1 MINNIAR
8 CGNFTSS
15 EIAALMSRDRSGKEF
30 GKPALTYIAETNME
44 RRLGRSI
51 SNEVNARPLLW
62 GKLLEGR
69 VFDLLGLEYTLTS
82 KDTIV
87 HPTIPFWAGSPD
99 GGKYQPRKTVTDTK
113 CPMTLK
119 SFCLLVDSYKAGGI
133 EQVRDAHPDGEKYYW
148 QLVSNAILLG
158 CDAAEL
164 IVYMPY
170 HSELADIRMMV
181 TILPGDQIG
190 KYYWVASALDD
201 ELPYLVE
208 GGYYQNLN
216 ILSFDVPE
224 SDKLLLAQ
232 SVEKAGKMLV
242 PWPKSLP
249 APDDST
255 PYEMVMDDP
264 NALKI

>member
-15 EIAALMSRDRSGKEF
+15 EIVALTTRDKSGKGF
-30 GKPALTYIAETNME
+30 GKPALTYIEETNME
-44 RRLGRSI
+44 RRLGRSLTD
-51 SNEVNARPLLW
+51 EVNAKPLLW
-62 GKLLEGR
+62 GKLLEER

-87 HPTIPFWAGSPD
+87 HPDIPFWAGSPD

-119 SFCLLVDSYKAGGI
+119 SFCQLVDAFKKGGI
-133 EQVRDAHPDGEKYYW
+133 EQVREDHKDGDKYYW

-170 HSELADIRMMV
+170 HSELADIRAMV
-181 TILPGDQIG
+181 SMLPGDQIG
-190 KYYWVASALDD
+190 KYYWVANALDD
-201 ELPYLVE
+201 ELPYLIE
-208 GGYYQNLN
+208 GGHYENLN
-216 ILSFDVPE
+216 VLGFDIPT
-224 SDKLLLAQ
+224 SDRQLLID
-232 SVEKAGKMLV
+232 SVKKGGEMLIPRNGAAKV
-242 PWPKSLP
+242 A
-249 APDDST
+249 APVLEDT
-255 PYEMVMDDP
+255 